1 MTDTPGLQ
9 PSAELEQ
16 LVAEA
21 DTGGRRPTGVA
32 ATLLAA
38 VAIAWS
44 LFQLWY
50 ASPLPFRL
58 GFGVFNDT
66 EARAIHLGFALFLAF
81 TAYPA
86 FARSRRD
93 RVPAADWILAVL
105 GAFAGAYLFLFY
117 RELAQRPGQPTT
129 LDLVT
134 AGAGILLLLEATRRA
149 LGLPMV
155 GVALLFILF
164 TFAGPWMPE
173 VVQHKG
179 ASLSKFL
186 QHQWLT
192 TEGIFGIALGVSTS
206 FVFLFVLFGT
216 LLDKAGA
223 GNWMMQI
230 SIALLGHL
238 RGGPAKVAVVSSA
251 LNGVVSGSSVSN
263 VVSGGI
269 FTIPLMKRTGLS
281 GVKAGAIEAASSIN
295 GQIMPPVMGA
305 AAFLMVEYVGIPY
318 SEIVKHA
325 LLPAVASYVALLYIV
340 HLEALK
346 IGSQP
351 IPREHVALKSRLLR
365 TGLGLSGTVA
375 AIGLL
380 YYGILG
386 VQAAFG
392 GAAAWVLALAGLV
405 LYGASLAYAARF
417 PDLAIDDPDTPLL
430 HLPRAWDVTRTGL
443 DFLIPLVVLLW
454 CLMVEQMSPGLS
466 AFWATAAIIGILA
479 TRGPLLALFRR
490 QDTRQALRRSLAE
503 LVDGLGL
510 GARNMIGIAV
520 ATATAGIVV
529 GTVTLTG
536 LGLMMTELVEAVSG
550 GNVMIM
556 LAMIALVSLVLGMG
570 IPTTANYILV
580 ATLMAPVVVELGA
593 QAGLAIPLIAVHLFV
608 FYFGIMADITPPVG
622 LAAFA
627 AAAISREDPI
637 RTGFQ
642 GALYSLRTAV
652 LPFVFVFNPGM
663 LLIGVES
670 WADLA
675 AIVTITFAA
684 VLLFSAATMGYFVT
698 RSRLWESALLLV
710 ACFALFRPD
719 WWLDRFYPATVTQ
732 PPATFLAEVAAA
744 PAGHRLTFVVEGISI
759 EGEDVR
765 KTVSLPLGE
774 PQPDPAQRLRAAGLR
789 VSTLGDG
796 VTITDVGFG
805 SYARRTGLE
814 AGYDIAAVLKP
825 ADRPPHLWVYLPAL
839 ALVGLVALL
848 QWGRTGGLRRT
859 SGGTP
864 RQDGLAAK
872 TSEQ

>member
-1 MTDTPGLQ
+1 MSTTEKLALA

-21 DTGGRRPTGVA
+21 DTGGRKPTGFTA
-32 ATLLAA
+32 ALITM

-50 ASPLPFRL
+50 ASPLPFTL
-58 GFGVFNDT
+58 GFGILNDT
-66 EARAIHLGFALFLAF
+66 EARAIHLGLGLFLAYM
-81 TAYPA
+81 AYPA
-86 FARSRRD
+86 FKSSPRSY
-93 RVPAADWILAVL
+93 VPILDWALAL
-105 GAFAGAYLFLFY
+105 AGAFAGSYLFLFY
-117 RELAQRPGQPTT
+117 RELATRPGQPVT

-134 AGAGILLLLEATRRA
+134 AGIGILLLLEATRRS

-155 GVALLFILF
+155 IVALAFIGF
-164 TFAGPWMPE
+164 TFGGPYMPD
-173 VVQHKG
+173 VLLHRG
-179 ASLSKFL
+179 ASISKFL

-192 TEGIFGIALGVSTS
+192 TEGVFGIALGVSTS

-318 SEIVKHA
+318 SEIVTHA
-325 LLPAVASYVALLYIV
+325 FLPAIASYVALLYIV

-346 IGSQP
+346 IGAKS
-351 IPREHVALKSRLLR
+351 IPREATPAKTRMLR
-365 TGLGLSGTVA
+365 MGLGLSGSVVVL
-375 AIGLL
+375 GLL
-380 YYGILG
+380 YYGVIG
-386 VQAAFG
+386 AQAAFG
-392 GAAAWVLALAGLV
+392 ASAPWILAAAGLV
-405 LYGASLAYAARF
+405 IYLVTVAYAARF
-417 PDLAIDDPDTPLL
+417 PDLELDDPNTPILT
-430 HLPRAWDVTRTGL
+430 LPRAWDVTRTGL

-454 CLMVEQMSPGLS
+454 CLMVEEMSPGLS
-466 AFWATAAIIGILA
+466 AFWATTAIIGILA
-479 TRGPLLALFRR
+479 TRRPLLALFRKE
-490 QDTRQALRRSLAE
+490 SLPAAARVATAD
-503 LVDGLGL
+503 LMDGLAL
-510 GARNMIGIAV
+510 GARNMIGIAI
-520 ATATAGIVV
+520 ATATAGIIV

-536 LGLMMTELVEAVSG
+536 LGLMMTEFVEFISG
-550 GNVMIM
+550 GNVVVM
-556 LAMIALVSLVLGMG
+556 LVLIAAISLVLGMG

-637 RTGFQ
+637 ATGFQ

-652 LPFVFVFNPGM
+652 LPFVFIFNPAM
-663 LLIGVES
+663 LLIGVDS
-670 WADLA
+670 WVDAG
-675 AIVTITFAA
+675 IVIATNMAA
-684 VLLFSAATMGYFVT
+684 VLLFSAATMNYFAT
-698 RSRLWESALLLV
+698 RSRLWESAILLIV
-710 ACFALFRPD
+710 CFALFRPD
-719 WWLDRFYPATVTQ
+719 WWLNQVHPATVEL
-732 PPATFLAEVAAA
+732 PASEIMNQAASA
-744 PAGHRLTFVVEGISI
+744 PENHRLAFVVEGMTI

-765 KTVSLPLGE
+765 KTVSLNLGDQKPT
-774 PQPDPAQRLRAAGLR
+774 PQERLRAAGIT
-789 VSTLGDG
+789 VAGLGDQL
-796 VTITDVGFG
+796 TISNVAFG
-805 SYARRTGLE
+805 SYAKRVGLE
-814 AGYDIAAVLKP
+814 PGLNIVGVIQP
-825 ADRPPHLWVYLPAL
+825 APGRPSTMWVSVPAL
-839 ALVGLVALL
+839 TLAGLIWWL
-848 QWGRTGGLRRT
+848 QRR
-859 SGGTP
+859 
-864 RQDGLAAK
+864 RVKAA
-872 TSEQ
+872 SERLSPVTAS